1 MFLYPQS
8 LRLLT
13 VPALAAALAGCAS
26 VPNLSERPEPRGA
39 ESIAA
44 ARSLS
49 PDASADW
56 PSETWWRESRDPQ
69 LVALIE
75 EGLANSPDVAVAV
88 ARYRRAAGA
97 AQETGAARLP
107 SLDARASVGVTKQSY
122 NNGIPA
128 EFLPQGWQD
137 NGEIA
142 ASFNFDLDL
151 WGRNRAALAAAVSER
166 RAAEIEA
173 RQARLMLATG
183 IASAYADLARLFEER
198 DIRQAELDAR
208 AAEQR
213 LIADRQANGLETRG
227 SVRQSDAEAANARL
241 ALNAADEAIA
251 IRRHQIAALAG
262 AGPDRGLSIQR
273 PSLPTALPEGVPED
287 VTTALLGR
295 RPDLAAAR
303 ARVEAAGNRIDVARA
318 DFFPAVR
325 LSALVGLQ
333 SLGIGQLVDSGST
346 FGNAGPALSL
356 PIFRGGA
363 LQGRYRVS
371 RADYEAA
378 VADYDR
384 AVLRAYQ
391 QVADAVTRSRKI
403 GERQADARAALS
415 ASEDAYAVARARYE
429 GGLST
434 YLDVLTVQDRL
445 LQTRLTASNL
455 DAAARAASIDL
466 ISALGG
472 GYQAASPVAIKDLPN
487 G

>member
-1 MFLYPQS
+1 MILFRRS
-8 LRLLT
+8 LRVFGLS
-13 VPALAAALAGCAS
+13 ALAIALAGCAS
-26 VPNLSERPEPRGA
+26 IPKLGERPTPRGL

-44 ARSLS
+44 AQSLEAT
-49 PDASADW
+49 ASADW
-56 PSETWWRESRDPQ
+56 PAEAWWRDARDPQ

-75 EGLANSPDVAVAV
+75 EGLANSPDVAAAL

-97 AQETGAARLP
+97 AQEAGAARLP
-107 SLDARASVGVTKQSY
+107 SLDARASAGVAKQSY

-137 NGEIA
+137 TGEIA
-142 ASFNFDLDL
+142 AALNFDLDL
-151 WGRNRAALAAAVSER
+151 WGRNRAALAAAVSEE
-166 RAAEIEA
+166 RAAQIEA
-173 RQARLMLATG
+173 QQARLMLATG

-208 AAEQR
+208 VAEQR
-213 LIADRQANGLETRG
+213 LIADRQTNGLETRG
-227 SVRQSDAEAANARL
+227 SVRQSDAEAASARVG
-241 ALNAADEAIA
+241 LNAADEAIA
-251 IRRHQIAALAG
+251 IRRHQLAALVG
-262 AGPDRGLSIQR
+262 AGPDRGLAIQR
-273 PSLPTALPEGVPED
+273 PALPAAIGPGVPED

-295 RPDLAAAR
+295 RADLTAAR
-303 ARVEAAGNRIDVARA
+303 ARVEAAGSRIDVARA

-333 SLGIGQLVDSGST
+333 ALGLGQLIDGGST

-356 PIFRGGA
+356 PVFRGGA

-371 RADYEAA
+371 RADYDAA

-384 AVLRAYQ
+384 AVLGAYR

-403 GERQADARAALS
+403 GERLGDARAAL
-415 ASEDAYAVARARYE
+415 AGSEDAYAVARARYE

-445 LQTRLTASNL
+445 LQSRLAVANL
-455 DAAARAASIDL
+455 EAAARSANIEL
-466 ISALGG
+466 INALGG
-472 GYQAASPVAIKDLPN
+472 GYQVAAPVATKDTSD